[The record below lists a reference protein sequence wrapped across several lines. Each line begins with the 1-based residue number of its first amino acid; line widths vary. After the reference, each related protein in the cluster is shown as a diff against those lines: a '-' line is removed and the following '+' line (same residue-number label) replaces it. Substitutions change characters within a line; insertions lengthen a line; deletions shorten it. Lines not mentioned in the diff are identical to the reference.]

1 MGKGIGNRLVSCEP
15 EHRSP
20 RGQCGF
26 NPLAK
31 ASSAPSLAAIDSE
44 YGFGLRPLSA
54 DIHQLVS
61 WQRQVQ
67 CLSLLESVRTL
78 QAGLQ
83 SFLSMRRIEARR
95 KNAKAFRLR
104 HSQSLAR
111 RRQRLSHAMVRST
124 IQRFGK
130 TTNSLTPSE
139 RLTISMSRCG
149 RTFCNCFRK
158 FRPFIS
164 AVDEQRLQKWKHA
177 EQCR

>member
-67 CLSLLESVRTL
+67 CLSLLREINHLKALTSARGCPAKIRSLSPKQSRSWESNAILLSSSLL
-78 QAGLQ
+78 QDNRELPAGHAPLKRSRAGQ
-83 SFLSMRRIEARR
+83 SRQQK
-95 KNAKAFRLR
+95 KN
-104 HSQSLAR
+104 
-111 RRQRLSHAMVRST
+111 
-124 IQRFGK
+124 G
-130 TTNSLTPSE
+130 PS
-139 RLTISMSRCG
+139 RG
-149 RTFCNCFRK
+149 G
-158 FRPFIS
+158 
-164 AVDEQRLQKWKHA
+164 
-177 EQCR
+177 